1 MNKLKELMNNNQYF
15 KRYTVLFVLLVLIGI
30 IIGTSNITY
39 SRYETNTK
47 VNLKPAVAFFIVDVD
62 NQTQSIKLDSMVP
75 SDEPY
80 IYRFD
85 VSNFKDD
92 KKANVDLKYTI
103 ELITTTNMPLEF
115 KVFKDSSMTNSI
127 VNKELYTT
135 DDNGVF
141 YKHLV
146 IDDINSMYYKN
157 KSTDVYYLWVNFPK
171 KYENNPEEYAGVIDL
186 VDIKIN
192 AEQVV

>member
-1 MNKLKELMNNNQYF
+1 MNKLKELMNNQYF
-15 KRYTVLFVLLVLIGI
+15 KRYSILFVLLVLVGVVIS
-30 IIGTSNITY
+30 TSNITY
-39 SRYETNTK
+39 SKYETNTK
-47 VNLKPAVAFFIVDVD
+47 VNLKPAIAFFIVDVD
-62 NQTQSIKLDSMVP
+62 NQTQSIKLESMVP

-80 IYRFD
+80 MYRFD

-92 KKANVDLKYTI
+92 KKANVDLKYKI

-115 KVFKDSSMTNSI
+115 RVFKDPDLSNNI
-127 VNKELYTT
+127 VSNTTYTT

-141 YKHLV
+141 YKHLI
-146 IDDINSMYYKN
+146 IDDINPMYFSN
-157 KSTDVYYLWVNFPK
+157 KKTDVYYLWVKFPK
-171 KYENNPEEYAGVIDL
+171 QYENSPEHYSGNIDL